1 MIGAPPL
8 VKGPTTV
15 KKLLVSLGA
24 ALMLAI
30 TVTPSAHAANVPAP
44 DKIKIGWPDGGSA
57 PARP

>member
-1 MIGAPPL
+1 M
-8 VKGPTTV
+8 